1 MRDRLAPYLRHLR
14 LPFQLTLAPLY
25 LWGWLLGGGRADGA
39 FVLAAIALHLFLYP
53 GITAFNSAYDRD
65 EGPVGGMR
73 EPPPVPARLLGF
85 SLVLQAVGAALV
97 AAVGPLLLAI
107 YLGIAALAAAY
118 SHPRVRLKAHP
129 WASALAVAVGQG
141 TLGFLA
147 GWAVARGGFGGDRL
161 ALYVGAVAAALT
173 TLGLYPATQV
183 FQLEEDAARG
193 DRTLALV
200 LGPRRALRFGAAC
213 LLLAG
218 VATAWLVGRRYGAF
232 DAAVVAGG
240 HALLLVGQERLARA
254 PTGDRSASFGR
265 AMRLNFAASGGFLA
279 YLGYRLLAGA

>member
-1 MRDRLAPYLRHLR
+1 MRGPLAPYLHHLR
-14 LPFQLTLAPLY
+14 LPFQLTLAPVY
-25 LWGWLLGGGRADGA
+25 LRGSFLGGGRADRD
-39 FVLAAIALHLFLYP
+39 FVLAAVALHLFLYP

-65 EGPVGGMR
+65 EGPVGGMLA
-73 EPPPVPARLLGF
+73 PPPVPPRLLGF
-85 SLVLQAVGAALV
+85 SLALQAVGAALV

-147 GWAVARGGFGGDRL
+147 GWAVARGGVSGDAL
-161 ALYVGAVAAALT
+161 ALGVGAVAAALT
-173 TLGLYPATQV
+173 TLGLYPATQI

-193 DRTLALV
+193 DRTLTLA
-200 LGPRRALRFGAAC
+200 LGPRSALRFGAAC

-218 VATAWLVGRRYGAF
+218 VGTAWLVGRRYGPF
-232 DAAVVAGG
+232 DAALVAGG

-254 PTGDRSASFGR
+254 PTGDRVQSFRR
-265 AMRLNFAASGGFLA
+265 AMRLNFAASGGFLV